1 MLNWIHI
8 EHDIPIITGN
18 RQLNEKYLS
27 LLRNPLNGERID
39 MVETPDGI
47 FLVGRDS
54 RMLFPVRE
62 GIPVFIEPSK
72 LTDANEKSRRYYDIL
87 APFYQFT
94 QSVYYW
100 FKGGEARAR
109 NEYLQYVGVKDG
121 DRVLEVSIG
130 NGVNIESLPRGA
142 EYFGID
148 VSWGQLKRCR
158 ELGSKSGIYIE
169 LFQAEAEHLPFCD
182 EAFDVVF
189 NVASINY
196 FEDKRKAIDE
206 MFRVAKP
213 GARMMIADE
222 TEKAA
227 HAHNR
232 LPIYRGFFNGSKAPV
247 VPPVHLL
254 PENAVDVKLTEIRN
268 GLYFVLEFKKA
279 S

>member
-1 MLNWIHI
+1 MLNCVYID
-8 EHDIPIITGN
+8 HDIPIITGS

-27 LLRNPLNGERID
+27 LLRNPVNGERID
-39 MVETPDGI
+39 MVETPDGV
-47 FLVGRDS
+47 FLVGRES

-62 GIPVFIEPSK
+62 GIPVFIDPSK
-72 LTDANEKSRRYYDIL
+72 LTDASEKSRRYYDIL

-94 QSVYYW
+94 QSVYYR
-100 FKGGEARAR
+100 FKGGEESAR
-109 NEYLQYVGVKDG
+109 NEYLQYAGVKDG
-121 DRVLEVSIG
+121 DRVLEVSVG
-130 NGVNIESLPRGA
+130 NGVNIQYLPRGA
-142 EYFGID
+142 DYFGID

-158 ELGSKSGIYIE
+158 ELNSSGLSIE

-227 HAHNR
+227 HAHNK
-232 LPIYRGFFNGSKAPV
+232 LPIYRGFFNSSKVPV
-247 VPPVHLL
+247 TPPTDLL
-254 PENAVDVKLTEIRN
+254 PDNATDVKLTEIRN
-268 GLYFVLEFKKA
+268 GLYFVLEFRKGNC
-279 S
+279 